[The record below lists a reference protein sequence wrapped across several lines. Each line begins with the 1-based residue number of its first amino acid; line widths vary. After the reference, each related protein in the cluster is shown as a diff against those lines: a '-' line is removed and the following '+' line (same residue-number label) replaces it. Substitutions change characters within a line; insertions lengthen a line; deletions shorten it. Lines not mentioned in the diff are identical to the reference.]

1 MTYEIVNSKRSKST
15 ISVVGNTATLIT
27 LSQLSADASASPAT
41 EMISTASIG
50 SVFSS
55 TDGFWR
61 IYRGDNAS
69 GALVLELEG
78 NNYLPFLLS
87 DISIANTPSANIYV
101 TNSGTGGTLVMQLSK
116 TANYSIDVDTGQ
128 AI

>member
-1 MTYEIVNSKRSKST
+1 MAYEIVNTKRSKST
-15 ISVVGNTATLIT
+15 ITVVGNTATLIT
-27 LSQLSADASASPAT
+27 LSQLSSDSASPAI

-61 IYRGDNAS
+61 VYRGDNAS
-69 GALVLELEG
+69 GTLVLELKD
-78 NNYLPFLLS
+78 NNYLPFTLS
-87 DISIANTPSANIYV
+87 DISIANGSSSNIYV
-101 TNSGTGGTLVMQLSK
+101 TNSGTGGTLILQLSK
-116 TANYSIDVDTGQ
+116 TANYAIDVDTGQ